1 MLTGLLY
8 YDDFLWC
15 NCEKSSPLSPNMA
28 AQRPMTEFLTR
39 KISKIPTE
47 NSESAASEPPEKRIL
62 LSTTADA
69 EKQVQKHVLP
79 RNFRQEWLSQFH
91 WLRFD
96 DITGNMHCDSCC
108 RTGQDNP
115 MVTGCTNFRTSTL
128 TRHQES
134 NAHTQAIEKLQL
146 QKHFKKA
153 VKNVETKNEETF
165 RTDTITKRHMVQIRT
180 AYVMAQNGIPANNFT
195 DLMELQKANGCE
207 NADIFYSKP
216 EVVGEMELVLSD
228 QIEKNLIKDITNS
241 PFFGIMLDETCSVR
255 NKQLPDCPT
264 QVEIPSD
271 NLRLPCACPSDNLK
285 FWSVFLQF
293 RSFSV
298 ISFTFYPVQLNAVI
312 KCIRCNEHSDW
323 VDVII
328 LTNQ

>member
-15 NCEKSSPLSPNMA
+15 NCEKFSPLSPNMA

-69 EKQVQKHVLP
+69 EKQVQKNVLP

-96 DITGNMHCDSCC
+96 DKTGNMHCDSCC

-195 DLMELQKANGCE
+195 DLMELQKANWCE

-241 PFFGIMLDETCSVR
+241 PFFGIMLDETCD
-255 NKQLPDCPT
+255 KT
-264 QVEIPSD
+264 I
-271 NLRLPCACPSDNLK
+271 
-285 FWSVFLQF
+285 
-293 RSFSV
+293 
-298 ISFTFYPVQLNAVI
+298 
-312 KCIRCNEHSDW
+312 
-323 VDVII
+323 
-328 LTNQ
+328 